1 MRTKITQRREIEQTD
16 DVQILDDMPES
27 SRDITLAEIFQ
38 ILRDRWR
45 TMAFISCFFMGAMVA
60 YLLIVTPKYSA
71 FGQLLIDSR
80 SGQANNRAPTGT
92 SRTDIANVPNE
103 IRLLQSRVLAGAVV
117 DSLGL
122 VDDPEFNMALQMDG
136 LRSKT
141 FWERFQ
147 AFVDSGNVNVFT
159 VSEREPVPEPQ
170 IGPTAEP
177 VKEQIGLTVE
187 PIGEPAEP
195 VEGEI
200 GLNAETVKEAK
211 AARIRTK
218 VINVFLAKLTAD
230 AGRRTR
236 VIDVEFETLDPT
248 KSAKIVN
255 TLMSAHLANQI
266 SYYKK
271 SAQTATRQLE
281 KIVKGIEMDML
292 AAEDLVQKFRSK
304 ARLIETRGTSVTIQQ
319 LGELNSQLV
328 RARAVESHASARLAQ
343 TSQLLKIP
351 GSMASSPEVLRSPL
365 IQRLREREVELGRR
379 RSDLSSRYG
388 EKHPQM
394 IKVRAEIL
402 DLRSKI
408 KGEIQKIVNGITN
421 EMRIAQAEV
430 ASLERD
436 LSNLESKAITI
447 NKEEITLEKL
457 VRDANAKRTLYAEF
471 QIKLAQT
478 IASQDLIEPNAR
490 IVSYAD
496 VTTTPSSP
504 RKAKTLAIAGIL
516 SILFS
521 VATVFLGAA
530 LRRTFETADEVERAI
545 KYRSLSLIPTTP
557 NLVEWCRA
565 PEKRRSNESDMRLT
579 QAIQNMRTGLYLAS
593 ESRHPKTILVT
604 SALPREGKTT
614 TAICYASFCASVG
627 QKVLFIDCDLV
638 RPSLQEL
645 MGVANDSG
653 IIDVVSGTAD
663 LESVIHKG
671 GSLGFDFITA
681 GKRQGKHAN
690 NLDASAVEE
699 ILNTLAWD
707 YDAIILDSSPVLA
720 YTDTQVLAKLVDST
734 VLVLQWRKTKRDA
747 LLQAVRRLE
756 GMGNNSLAGFV
767 LSMVHPRR
775 CETPET
781 IADFDYDS
789 KGADGKKAL
798 PWGYKRLLAGLG
810 RNA

>member
-1 MRTKITQRREIEQTD
+1 MRTKITQKHENDQID
-16 DVQILDDMPES
+16 DMQILDDVPES

-38 ILRDRWR
+38 TLRDRWR
-45 TMAFISCFFMGAMVA
+45 TMAFISCFIMGATVA
-60 YLLIVTPKYSA
+60 YLMIVTPKYSA
-71 FGQLLIDSR
+71 VGQLLIDSR
-80 SGQANNRAPTGT
+80 SGQANKRAPAGT
-92 SRTDIANVPNE
+92 AKSDIADVPNE
-103 IRLLQSRVLAGAVV
+103 IRLLQSRVLAGSVV

-122 VDDPEFNMALQMDG
+122 VDDPEFNKTLQIDG
-136 LRSKT
+136 LRDKK
-141 FWERFQ
+141 FWKRFR
-147 AFVDSGNVNVFT
+147 AFVDSGNVNVFAAG
-159 VSEREPVPEPQ
+159 ERKPRPEPK
-170 IGPTAEP
+170 IDLTAE
-177 VKEQIGLTVE
+177 QIE
-187 PIGEPAEP
+187 EAE
-195 VEGEI
+195 
-200 GLNAETVKEAK
+200 
-211 AARIRTK
+211 AARIRTQ
-218 VINVFLAKLTAD
+218 VVNVFVEKLNVD
-230 AGRRTR
+230 AGKRTR
-236 VIDVEFETLDPT
+236 VIDVEFETLDAP

-255 TLMSAHLANQI
+255 TLMTAHLANQVN
-266 SYYKK
+266 YYKQ
-271 SAQTATRQLE
+271 SAQTATAQLE
-281 KIVKGIEMDML
+281 KIVKGIEADML
-292 AAEDLVQKFRSK
+292 AAEDKVQAFRTK
-304 ARLIETRGTSVTIQQ
+304 ARLIETKGTSVTIQQ

-328 RARAVESHASARLAQ
+328 KARAVESRASARLAQ

-351 GSMASSPEVLRSPL
+351 GSMSSSPEVLRSPL
-365 IQRLREREVELGRR
+365 IQRLREKQVELGRQ
-379 RSDLSSRYG
+379 RSDLSSKYG
-388 EKHPQM
+388 ERHPQM
-394 IKVRAEIL
+394 IKIRAEII

-408 KGEIQKIVNGITN
+408 TDEIKKIVDGITN

-436 LSNLESKAITI
+436 LSNLESKAIVI
-447 NKEEITLEKL
+447 NKSEITLDKL
-457 VRDANAKRTLYAEF
+457 LREAEAKRKLYAEF
-471 QIKLAQT
+471 QIQLAQT

-496 VTTTPSSP
+496 VATTPSSP
-504 RKAKTLAIAGIL
+504 QKAKTMAIAGFL

-521 VATVFLGAA
+521 VATVLLGAA
-530 LRRTFETADEVERAI
+530 LRRTFETTDEVERVI
-545 KYRSLSLIPTTP
+545 KYRALSMIPMTP
-557 NLVEWCRA
+557 NLVAWCKA

-604 SALPREGKTT
+604 SALPREGKST

-638 RPSLQEL
+638 RPSLHEL
-645 MGVANDSG
+645 MGVPNDSG
-653 IIDVVSGTAD
+653 IVDVVSGNAD

-671 GSLGFDFITA
+671 ASLGFDFITA

-756 GMGNNSLAGFV
+756 SMGNNSLAGFV

-781 IADFDYDS
+781 IAETDYDS
-789 KGADGKKAL
+789 DMAGGKAF